1 MQRIAFV
8 MHIKAGGEQEYRL
21 RHQQVWPALL
31 ADLKGAG
38 CQNYSIFARGLDLFA
53 YLEVEDFQRFLQTMA
68 SSEANERWQASMSNI
83 LSLEADPTTGFP
95 FVLEEVFHLD

>member
-1 MQRIAFV
+1 MQRIAFT
-8 MHIKAGGEQEYRL
+8 MQIKAGGEQDYRL

-31 ADLKGAG
+31 ADLKAAG

-53 YLEVEDFQRFLQTMA
+53 YLEVEDFPRFLQTMA
-68 SSEANERWQASMSNI
+68 RSEANDRWQAFMSDV
-83 LSLEADPTTGFP
+83 LSLEPGPATGFP